1 MMSCRYFKFQQTK
14 SMITSGGLGTMGFCL
29 PAAIGAKMGQP
40 NKQVVAVIGDGGF
53 QMTLQELGTMFQYGV
68 DVKIVVLNNEFLG
81 MVRQW
86 QEMFFE
92 KRYAST
98 TMVNPDFQTIV
109 SGYGIATKKVEKRDE
124 LAFAVEEMLNHKGA
138 YFLEAAVG
146 QENNVFPMVP
156 TGASV
161 SEIRLK

>member
-1 MMSCRYFKFQQTK
+1 
-14 SMITSGGLGTMGFCL
+14 
-29 PAAIGAKMGQP
+29 
-40 NKQVVAVIGDGGF
+40 
-53 QMTLQELGTMFQYGV
+53 
-68 DVKIVVLNNEFLG
+68 

-98 TMVNPDFQTIV
+98 TMVNPDFQRIV
-109 SGYGIATKKVEKRDE
+109 SGYGIATKKVVKREE
-124 LAFAVEEMLNHKGA
+124 LADAIKEMLNHKGA
-138 YFLEAAVG
+138 YFLEAIVG
-146 QENNVFPMVP
+146 KENNVFPMVP

>member
-1 MMSCRYFKFQQTK
+1 
-14 SMITSGGLGTMGFCL
+14 MGFCL

-40 NKQVVAVIGDGGF
+40 NKQVIAVIGDGGF

-98 TMVNPDFQTIV
+98 TMVNPDFQRIV
-109 SGYGIATKKVEKRDE
+109 SGYGIATKKVVKREE
-124 LAFAVEEMLNHKGA
+124 LADAIKEMLNHKGA
-138 YFLEAAVG
+138 YFLEAIVG
-146 QENNVFPMVP
+146 KENNVFPMVP